1 MQVDGFMNTISNS
14 YLNTASLSS
23 QGTNASS
30 VNQTEQSKLE
40 QDDKKSGRLEGSD
53 IVVSSRAQKLQAL
66 SSEFFAG
73 GVASTDIET
82 LKERAYEYGL
92 ISQRQFDSLGA
103 SSNVV
108 INEEN
113 TSQSLA
119 DELNKV
125 RLEIEARNKEVPEDE
140 RQDVSSVTNVL
151 AGAATI
157 LSDPEEAIT
166 NEQFKQQIATSIKE
180 LNDII
185 DSETFGN
192 LPLSE
197 RVSITNSASA
207 LSVIESLAPRN
218 LTNDKLNKYL
228 ANSFS

>member
-1 MQVDGFMNTISNS
+1 MNTISNS
-14 YLNTASLSS
+14 YVNTASLSS
-23 QGTNASS
+23 QSANTSS
-30 VNQTEQSKLE
+30 VNQTETSNLE
-40 QDDKKSGRLEGSD
+40 EQNKKSGRLEGSD

-73 GVASTDIET
+73 GVTSTDIAA

-92 ISQRQFDSLGA
+92 ITQRQFDSLGTP
-103 SSNVV
+103 STVV
-108 INEEN
+108 VNEDN
-113 TSQSLA
+113 TTQSLA

-125 RLEIEARNKEVPEDE
+125 KLQIEKRNKGVPEGE

-151 AGAATI
+151 ANAATI

-185 DSETFGN
+185 DSDTFGN

>member
-1 MQVDGFMNTISNS
+1 MNTISNS
-14 YLNTASLSS
+14 YVNTASLSS
-23 QGTNASS
+23 QSTNSSS
-30 VNQTEQSKLE
+30 VSQTEQGKLE
-40 QDDKKSGRLEGSD
+40 DSNKKSGRLEGSD

-73 GVASTDIET
+73 GVSSTDINA

-92 ISQRQFDSLGA
+92 ITQRQFDSLGT
-103 SSNVV
+103 SSSVV
-108 INEEN
+108 LNEDN
-113 TSQSLA
+113 TTQSLA

-125 RLEIEARNKEVPEDE
+125 KLQIEKRNKEVPEDE

-151 AGAATI
+151 TNAATI

-166 NEQFKQQIATSIKE
+166 NEQFKQQIASSIKE

-185 DSETFGN
+185 ESDTFGN

>member
-1 MQVDGFMNTISNS
+1 MNTISNS
-14 YLNTASLSS
+14 YVNTASLSS
-23 QGTNASS
+23 QSANSSS
-30 VNQTEQSKLE
+30 VSQTEQGKLE
-40 QDDKKSGRLEGSD
+40 NSNEKTGRLEGSD

-73 GVASTDIET
+73 GVTSTDINA

-92 ISQRQFDSLGA
+92 ITQRQFDSLST
-103 SSNVV
+103 SSSVV
-108 INEEN
+108 ENEDN
-113 TSQSLA
+113 TTQSLA
-119 DELNKV
+119 DELYKV
-125 RLEIEARNKEVPEDE
+125 KLQIEKRNKEVPEEE

-151 AGAATI
+151 ANAATI

-180 LNDII
+180 LNEII

-197 RVSITNSASA
+197 RVSITNSAAA